1 MKNNRFIFLLIKLG
15 LLAGIMLYFVPGD
28 AQIRFPVPTQQSIK
42 DFENS
47 KTYIVKEDKLISDF
61 NLVLE
66 DVVQKHWHA
75 TDAEIISATEFKN
88 MRTDESASF
97 VYMNQVYFKKDKT
110 LTVYEYLF
118 LSMGDKSGDIDDM
131 PDLCAVPL
139 AVKGTKQEEFVYKI
153 GLILEFMQE
162 HVRVCKKHPELD
174 EKDVVDFY
182 SSREINLNDK
192 KLWLLQN
199 EVEAD
204 FRNHSEMASIYSYDF
219 QFVDKENIKT
229 AIDQGRDDILILHLI
244 KAGKNRYCFKLIVTA
259 GKAGLYYYDYH
270 RTKKRKPSLLL
281 KKDIKK
287 FLR

>member
-1 MKNNRFIFLLIKLG
+1 MKKNRFISLLNSLSLVAG
-15 LLAGIMLYFVPGD
+15 LILFSTHGMG
-28 AQIRFPVPTQQSIK
+28 QIRFPVPTQEMIRN
-42 DFENS
+42 FENS
-47 KTYIVKEDKLISDF
+47 KTYIVKEDKLISDY
-61 NLVLE
+61 NLGIE
-66 DVVQKHWHA
+66 DEVQKHWHA
-75 TDAEIISATEFKN
+75 TDAEIITSAEFKS

-97 VYMNQVYFKKDKT
+97 VYMNQVYFKEDKT
-110 LTVYEYLF
+110 LTAYEYLF

-162 HVRVCKKHPELD
+162 HVRVCKKHPDLD

-182 SSREINLNDK
+182 SSREINFEDK
-192 KLWLLQN
+192 KLWLLKN

-204 FRNHSEMASIYSYDF
+204 YRNQSEMASIYPYKF
-219 QFVDKENIKT
+219 QFVEQQKIKNT
-229 AIDQGRDDILILHLI
+229 IDQGRDDVLILHLI
-244 KAGKNRYCFKLIVTA
+244 KAGENRYCFKLIVSA
-259 GKAGLYYYDYH
+259 GKASLYYYDYH

-287 FLR
+287 FIR